1 MVGFRD
7 LVGTGI
13 APVSK
18 KTAVNKIFCIFRA
31 GFVYSLNVAADF
43 ADAIGES
50 AGSAYRSK
58 ANEIL
63 ESAKAHYG
71 KFGDYI
77 YNCDVRPE
85 DGSTIHS
92 IATFG
97 NYLDL

>member
-18 KTAVNKIFCIFRA
+18 KPAVNTIFCIFRA

-97 NYLDL
+97 NY

>member
-1 MVGFRD
+1 M
-7 LVGTGI
+7 
-13 APVSK
+13 
-18 KTAVNKIFCIFRA
+18 IFCIFRA

-97 NYLDL
+97 NYWDFYKFVARKACGFENLVWTPV

>member
-18 KTAVNKIFCIFRA
+18 KTAVNMIFCIFRA

-97 NYLDL
+97 NY

>member
-1 MVGFRD
+1 M
-7 LVGTGI
+7 
-13 APVSK
+13 
-18 KTAVNKIFCIFRA
+18 
-31 GFVYSLNVAADF
+31 NVAADF

-85 DGSTIHS
+85 DGSTIHEHLITHAS
-92 IATFG
+92 SKNIRTQ
-97 NYLDL
+97 

>member
-1 MVGFRD
+1 M
-7 LVGTGI
+7 
-13 APVSK
+13 
-18 KTAVNKIFCIFRA
+18 
-31 GFVYSLNVAADF
+31 NVAADF

-97 NYLDL
+97 KVQIFWEGHKIWKKSPT